1 MKKLKI
7 EGITIDRQFWSW
19 GNIRKGETV
28 SLLEDIANLV
38 VKRGHA
44 KLVKEDL
51 VIEEAKLEEEDEL
64 EVKARL
70 KKEANLEEEANIEK
84 DKKEDD
90 KDKKNQ
96 SPKQI
101 KKGSKK

>member
-38 VKRGHA
+38 IKRGHA